1 MPGHLSRRSCHR
13 KSELV
18 LMWKLL
24 GTSSCRRLTSCC
36 SSKRSCSEFGFHR
49 ADEKI
54 CKGQPPIPKLPPPL
68 ALLPC
73 ALHSTKIPK
82 GWIQHKS
89 IKVRTLS
96 RFMFMQRNHLARKV
110 KILDQSMDHKM
121 IIKQLS
127 GTIHSGHLLNRRSCC
142 YGHLCCRACRPGAC
156 LSWRSGAAG
165 SARILTGA
173 KIQTGPER
181 QLHWLKR
188 RCPAQKGMVQW
199 WVPNKIYS
207 LIRTILCDLIFVLYT
222 YIYITIYNTLI

>member
-1 MPGHLSRRSCHR
+1 MKRFAKVSHQFQSCHLLQLFYLAPCIAPR
-13 KSELV
+13 SPRDEFNTRV
-18 LMWKLL
+18 LRAGL
-24 GTSSCRRLTSCC
+24 SAA
-36 SSKRSCSEFGFHR
+36 SCSCSAITWLG
-49 ADEKI
+49 
-54 CKGQPPIPKLPPPL
+54 
-68 ALLPC
+68 
-73 ALHSTKIPK
+73 
-82 GWIQHKS
+82 
-89 IKVRTLS
+89 
-96 RFMFMQRNHLARKV
+96 RFV

-127 GTIHSGHLLNRRSCC
+127 GTIHSRHLLNRRSCC

-173 KIQTGPER
+173 KIQMGPER

-222 YIYITIYNTLI
+222 YIYI